1 MRLPRAR
8 FMIRWLMA
16 VVAIVAC
23 STAAAIAFSIKP
35 ITAGN
40 VLAAWAALYGIPAIL
55 ILARGVPLGKAVKI
69 VRRIVLFGLPIAGL
83 YGLLG
88 FATNGRI
95 GLIGGFTAAA
105 LLIGWGALLAAGL
118 SGDKKAVS
126 PEV

>member
-1 MRLPRAR
+1 MRLPRVR
-8 FMIRWLMA
+8 FMIRWVMA

-23 STAAAIAFSIKP
+23 STWAAVAFSIEP
-35 ITAGN
+35 RTART
-40 VLAAWAALYGIPAIL
+40 VLAAWAALYGIPAML

-69 VRRIVLFGLPIAGL
+69 VRRIVLFGLPVAGF

-88 FATNGRI
+88 FALNGGV
-95 GLIGGFTAAA
+95 GLIGGFTSAA

-118 SGDKKAVS
+118 SGDKAVS